1 MDRRE
6 DNPTFLKEIEHDTQ
20 QNRKNLKTIIAAGL
34 VEIKNKIFTLYRSGS
49 VTEMPLRGEYTL
61 WLSIC
66 LPRVVVLHVRWSYIV
81 LIVRKLAAAPN
92 GNMPVIREP
101 DYAPMLRY
109 HLLVMCPVLNAAYLQ
124 SSRPCISFA
133 QGRASAEAEHFV

>member
-1 MDRRE
+1 MDRRQ

-20 QNRKNLKTIIAAGL
+20 QNHKNLKTIIAAGL

-61 WLSIC
+61 CVAVDLSAAC
-66 LPRVVVLHVRWSYIV
+66 RRLHVRWSYIV

-109 HLLVMCPVLNAAYLQ
+109 HLLVMCLVLNAAYLQ

-133 QGRASAEAEHFV
+133 QGRAHFV